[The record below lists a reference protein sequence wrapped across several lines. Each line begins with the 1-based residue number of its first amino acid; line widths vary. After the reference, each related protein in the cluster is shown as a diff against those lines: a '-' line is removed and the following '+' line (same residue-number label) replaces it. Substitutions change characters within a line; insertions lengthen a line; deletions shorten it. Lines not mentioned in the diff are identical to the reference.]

1 MAKKTR
7 NLDVWIVEGNNV
19 YKDVPFT
26 VVADWTQ
33 EGRLLENDQ
42 IRLPGTDKWYPLAK
56 VPALAVY
63 LPRAEPMRS
72 EDQAEALEPVE
83 VEFSWRK
90 RPSDEDDDV
99 DMIPL
104 IDISLV
110 LLIFFI
116 MTTTVAIASSSILV
130 PETEHGS
137 TLAGPGMIWIGIDK
151 VGDGAEYSIGEGD
164 KPAAEEDAKL
174 SEARALEKLDARLK
188 GIEEPVEVRITA
200 HRDLPYETVK
210 KLTVNL
216 EPYRQKKK
224 ISQIR
229 AEVNEKKP

>member
-1 MAKKTR
+1 MAKK
-7 NLDVWIVEGNNV
+7 NLDVWITEGNTV

-26 VVADWTQ
+26 VVADWVQ

-42 IRLPGTDKWYPLAK
+42 VRLPGTEKWFPLGK
-56 VPALAVY
+56 VPQLAVY
-63 LPRAEPMRS
+63 LPRAEPLRS
-72 EDQAEALEPVE
+72 DDQAEALEPVE
-83 VEFSWRK
+83 VEFSWK
-90 RPSDEDDDV
+90 PHHGDEDDDV

-116 MTTTVAIASSSILV
+116 MTTTVAVASSSILV

-137 TLAGPGMIWIGIDK
+137 VLAGPGMVWIGIDK
-151 VGDGAEYSIGEGD
+151 AGDAAEYSIGEGD
-164 KPAAEEDAKL
+164 KPAAVEDVKL
-174 SEARALEKLDARLK
+174 SEAQVLQKLDARLK

-210 KLTVNL
+210 KLTVSL

-224 ISQIR
+224 ISHIR
-229 AEVNEKKP
+229 AEVNEKSR